1 MTEDKIVTIEMPY
14 KDLQDLL
21 IVVGEWMNDIRH
33 SEDISWDK
41 VNELYSKLFNVWGEN
56 ALNG

>member
-21 IVVGEWMNDIRH
+21 IVVGEWMNGIRH

>member
-1 MTEDKIVTIEMPY
+1 MTEEKIVTIEMSD
-14 KDLQDLL
+14 KDLTNLL

-33 SEDISWDK
+33 SEDISWDT

>member
-33 SEDISWDK
+33 SEDVSWDK

>member
-56 ALNG
+56 TLNG